1 MSIFPSSPN
10 LNDEHLKGSSRFKWD
25 GAKWKRLGRTFDTT
39 SIATAVATQLSGVED
54 SYLMVIETPADKTY
68 PIDAYVPYGRTIT
81 RLTVKTDSG
90 TCNVLLAKNEATSI
104 GVATVSSTQTTTTS
118 LVNATLAEGDRL
130 YLTVSSN
137 SSASMLEIA
146 IEYTQ

>member
-1 MSIFPSSPN
+1 MTAFPSNPS
-10 LNDEHLKGSSRFKWD
+10 LNDEHSKGSVRFKWD

-68 PIDAYVPYGRTIT
+68 PLDAYVPVGRTIT
-81 RLTVKTDSG
+81 RFTAKTDSG

-104 GVATVSSTQTTTTS
+104 GLLTVSSTQNTSTT
-118 LVNATLAEGDRL
+118 LVNATIAEGDRL
-130 YLTVSSN
+130 YITVSSN

-146 IEYTQ
+146 VEYTQ

>member
-1 MSIFPSSPN
+1 MSLFPSSPN
-10 LNDEHLKGSSRFKWD
+10 LNDEHAKGSVRFKWD
-25 GAKWKRLGRTFDTT
+25 GAKWKRLGRTFNVT
-39 SIATAVATQLSGVED
+39 SIATEVASQLSGVED

-68 PIDAYVPYGRTIT
+68 PLDAYVAAGRTLT
-81 RLTVKTDSG
+81 RLTAKTDSG
-90 TCNVLLAKNEATSI
+90 TCNILLAKNSATSI
-104 GVATVSSTQTTTTS
+104 GLATVSSTQTTTTS

-130 YLTVSSN
+130 YLTVSST